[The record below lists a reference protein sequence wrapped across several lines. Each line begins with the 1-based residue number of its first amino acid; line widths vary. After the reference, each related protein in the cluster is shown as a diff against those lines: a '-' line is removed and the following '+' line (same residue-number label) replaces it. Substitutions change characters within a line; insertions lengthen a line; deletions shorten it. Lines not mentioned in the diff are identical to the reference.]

1 MLLGAFFVAPLLLLF
16 MAAIVG
22 AGLGAGML
30 GATLGFL
37 LAMEAAAAAEIM
49 AVNVAGGFSSIVD
62 IGLGVGCVGGFNKA
76 PAASLVLAGA
86 TDGIAAFCGAWSG
99 LN

>member
-1 MLLGAFFVAPLLLLF
+1 MLLGAFFVTPLLL
-16 MAAIVG
+16 MAAMVG

-37 LAMEAAAAAEIM
+37 LAMAAAAAVATM

-62 IGLGVGCVGGFNKA
+62 IGLGVGCVGGFKIA
-76 PAASLVLAGA
+76 PAASLVLVGA